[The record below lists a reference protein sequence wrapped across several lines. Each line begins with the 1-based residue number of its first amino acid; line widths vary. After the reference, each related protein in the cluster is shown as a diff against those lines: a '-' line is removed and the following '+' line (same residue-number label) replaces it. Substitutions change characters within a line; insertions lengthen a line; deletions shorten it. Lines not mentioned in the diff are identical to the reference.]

1 VSNLVT
7 KDHTQAASKSKPNGI
22 WPKRWQTNSLKVRL
36 ILSTL
41 LMTMI
46 LLPIVGVT
54 LSNAFEQQLY
64 ISLKNELKASSYSI
78 FTVAEVE
85 NSTLV
90 MPELLLDNQFNISQS
105 GLYALITTL
114 PVPSIDSGVKQVQ
127 PINSKDPLW
136 QSQSL
141 LTLTIPKLLPQP
153 EVGTTQLTTINLQ
166 NHQHLLY
173 SFSVSFSDNGQAF
186 PVTLHLIKDQQASLA
201 ALHHFRQQLWL
212 WLLVLMAVF
221 IIVQVV
227 WLLWTLKP
235 LTQLTHE
242 LESIE
247 KGEQNALNSRYP
259 DELQQVTQQLNALL
273 VTEENQRNRYRNAL
287 ADLAHSLKNP
297 LAVIQS
303 QPGINSSGQEQLQ
316 RINQIIE
323 HQLKRAQ
330 SAGQSAWHLGV
341 QIEPVLDKLL
351 TTLAKIYRDKAITF
365 NVQLESKFTF
375 KGDEADLMEMLGNIL
390 DNACKAANGQVAIKI
405 TAQHAKLIIEIADD
419 GIGINESQQAV
430 ILSRGGRADT
440 YQAGHGIGLAIV
452 NDLVAS
458 YQGQLLIANSSTL
471 SGAAFTL
478 IFDI

>member
-1 VSNLVT
+1 M
-7 KDHTQAASKSKPNGI
+7 I
-22 WPKRWQTNSLKVRL
+22 
-36 ILSTL
+36 I
-41 LMTMI
+41 I

-85 NSTLV
+85 NNTLV
-90 MPELLLDNQFNISQS
+90 MPELLLDNQFNVSQS

-114 PVPSIDSGVKQVQ
+114 PVSSADIEVKQVES
-127 PINSKDPLW
+127 IHSKDTLW

-153 EVGTTQLTTINLQ
+153 AVGTTQLTTINLQ

-173 SFSVSFSDNGQAF
+173 SFSVSFSGNGQAF
-186 PVTLHLIKDQQASLA
+186 PVTLHVIKDQQASLA
-201 ALHHFRQQLWL
+201 ALHHFRKQLWL

-235 LTQLTHE
+235 LTRLTHE

-247 KGEQNALNSRYP
+247 KGEQNALDSNYP
-259 DELQQVTQQLNALL
+259 VELQQVTQQLNALL

-341 QIEPVLDKLL
+341 EIAPVLDKLL
-351 TTLAKIYRDKAITF
+351 TTLAKIYRDKAIAF
-365 NVQLESKFTF
+365 DVQFESKLTF

-390 DNACKAANGQVAIKI
+390 DNACKAANGQVAVNVFTQKASTQGANIQK
-405 TAQHAKLIIEIADD
+405 TKLLIEISDD

-458 YQGQLLIANSSTL
+458 YQGQLLIANSSSL

-478 IFDI
+478 IFDN